1 MHHDRIIQLASGVL
15 IAVVMLALAYV
26 TAIAPE
32 DRVPSTS
39 PVLTWMRSRSGR
51 RVVAALF
58 AAFGLVILAVHI
70 LKFAAE

>member
-39 PVLTWMRSRSGR
+39 PVRAWMRTRSGR
-51 RVVAALF
+51 RVVAALI
-58 AAFGLVILAVHI
+58 AAFGLVILAIHI